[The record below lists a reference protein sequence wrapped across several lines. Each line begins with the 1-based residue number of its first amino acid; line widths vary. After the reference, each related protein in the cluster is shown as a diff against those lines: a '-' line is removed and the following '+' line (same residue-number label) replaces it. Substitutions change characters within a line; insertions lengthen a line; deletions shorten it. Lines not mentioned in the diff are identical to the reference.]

1 MVNLKSTAL
10 SAAQQITVFKH
21 SCKRSSFTSDTFP
34 NLKTLLIVPHLDS
47 VEEKWCADKVY
58 CPILQE
64 SRPEMVVIY
73 NSRYPWTGPADEW
86 PMYYHECVVASPK
99 LTWIVDETHL
109 GSKAGII
116 GLGIECNKVDEVRI
130 IICKTPSWLDKRAG
144 RETVSDQVV
153 NLKYMVNKMILP
165 FLKYSHRN
173 AASATIYLFRAE
185 DNQRNSI
192 SLTVDWALEDEGRL
206 DPEIAR
212 MFGTHYVA
220 PPKPIY
226 TIKTL
231 NDYIKEGVEDELL
244 EEELQ
249 YWREENTRRLNKVK
263 IGVAGNKANQV

>member
-1 MVNLKSTAL
+1 
-10 SAAQQITVFKH
+10 
-21 SCKRSSFTSDTFP
+21 
-34 NLKTLLIVPHLDS
+34 

-64 SRPEMVVIY
+64 SRPEKVVIY

-86 PMYYHECVVASPK
+86 PMYYHELVVASPK
-99 LTWIVDETHL
+99 LTWIVDETHF
-109 GSKAGII
+109 GS
-116 GLGIECNKVDEVRI
+116 GLGIECNNVDEVRI

-153 NLKYMVNKMILP
+153 DLRCLVNKVILP
-165 FLKYSHRN
+165 FLKHSHLN
-173 AASATIYLFRAE
+173 AAPATIYLFRAGE
-185 DNQRNSI
+185 NERYGI
-192 SLTVDWALEDEGRL
+192 SLAVDWALEDECGL

-231 NDYIKEGVEDELL
+231 NDYIEEGVEDELL

-249 YWREENTRRLNKVK
+249 YWREENARRVK
-263 IGVAGNKANQV
+263 KGKSGVAKDKANQVSD